1 MKYFPLFVALMGAS
15 FAAAAQGPVQIS
27 LEDLRKKYANEASRF
42 VTIDGAD
49 IHYRDE
55 GQGAVVVLLHASY
68 FNLLAWDRLTEEL
81 VNDHRVIRLDF
92 PNVGLS
98 GPETKEPPG
107 GKFNL
112 IERNVEVLSGLVE
125 ELGLGKFALV
135 ATSSGG
141 SVGFRYASRNPQ
153 RVTRLVLINSA
164 GMPRTARTD
173 PNRSR
178 PETAPWDDMPVKPRD
193 FWEFTVNLNFPS
205 DADAPDWFVDLA
217 YDVNRRA
224 ETTPVSKYFFE
235 TGDPQA
241 ILSRIQAPTLI
252 LWGKANTTVMHL
264 EGDVFSALD
273 DFRPDLPQEIRGTG
287 ALPLCRGPGP
297 GHPGYCTVSCRRMG
311 RPIEAN
317 ATGQGDAVG
326 GVPLPE
332 PSAPTT
338 ATHRSE
344 DIR

>member
-1 MKYFPLFVALMGAS
+1 MKYFPLFIALMGMS
-15 FAAAAQGPVQIS
+15 FAAAAQGPSQIS

-55 GQGAVVVLLHASY
+55 GQGPVVVLLHASY

-81 VNDHRVIRLDF
+81 VNGYRVIRLDF

-98 GPETKEPPG
+98 GPETKEPAG
-107 GKFNL
+107 GRFNL
-112 IERNVEVLSGLVE
+112 IERNVEVLSGLAE

-141 SVGFRYASRNPQ
+141 SVGFRYASRFPE

-173 PNRSR
+173 PNRDR

-241 ILSRIQAPTLI
+241 ILSGIKAPTLI
-252 LWGKANTTVMHL
+252 LWGKANTTVVHL
-264 EGDVFSALD
+264 EGDVI
-273 DFRPDLPQEIRGTG
+273 QHWMT
-287 ALPLCRGPGP
+287 
-297 GHPGYCTVSCRRMG
+297 
-311 RPIEAN
+311 
-317 ATGQGDAVG
+317 
-326 GVPLPE
+326 
-332 PSAPTT
+332 SAPTFLKKYEGLG
-338 ATHRSE
+338 HYPYVE
-344 DIR
+344 DPDQVIPDIAQFLSGAWDDRLRQTQRVRVTR